1 MSKRMGQIV
10 NCVSSKFENVV
21 NLSLL
26 ATLEIAPDHP
36 GGFRVTIA
44 RIKVSTRS
52 RFKRGKKRK
61 EEEKE

>member
-1 MSKRMGQIV
+1 M
-10 NCVSSKFENVV
+10 
-21 NLSLL
+21 L